1 MPAITPT
8 LSEAEYLDELND
20 LILYVTGLEQERLFR
35 GNQSREVLPNDGTYI
50 IYTPIVRKRI
60 GTNITSFDAENVD
73 VDKNGAF
80 TDSLLVQVD
89 AQIDV
94 YGDEAMEKAQGL
106 ELFAHSPLCRAW
118 LVSQGFGIRVMHS
131 TAPQDTTFVGDTKQ
145 YIPRQTITFSL
156 CFGTNM
162 EIGQPWYEDVLLKGT
177 HIDPSTGK
185 LTPPSEAGIV
195 DVDAYFKP

>member
-35 GNQSREVLPNDGTYI
+35 GNQSREVLPADGTYI
-50 IYTPIVRKRI
+50 IYTPILRKRI
-60 GTNITSFDAENVD
+60 GTNITSFDAESAD
-73 VDKNGAF
+73 VDENGAF

-94 YGDEAMEKAQGL
+94 YGDEAVEKAQGL

-118 LVSQGFGIRVMHS
+118 LVSQGFGIRVLHS
-131 TAPQDTTFVGDTKQ
+131 TAPQDTTFVGETKQ
-145 YIPRQTITFSL
+145 YIPRWTITFSL

-162 EIGQPWYEDVLLKGT
+162 EIGQPWYDDVVLGGT
-177 HIDPSTGK
+177 Q
-185 LTPPSEAGIV
+185 LTPASEAGVV